1 MMILLLPGADGTG
14 LLFKPFIEVI
24 KAFID
29 KENVTN
35 LTMPKLTL
43 STAIINLNHDK
54 MGNPLKQTLSLQ
66 AARIE
71 NEYDGQSVI
80 IIAESYSGLLAYE
93 LLMRQRLE
101 ITQMVFVASFL
112 SMPSK
117 LAPIAARLKPKYLS
131 SALRYTPERIWG
143 RVVFGK
149 WQNHYLRSLFM
160 DAMQQTPDDLLQ
172 QRLEIIATAKVP
184 TVKTHVP
191 CLYLQGKQDNLVAA
205 KNIAPFSQLFT
216 NFECQILEGT
226 HFLLQT
232 NPEAVWE
239 GVQEKI
245 LTTVA

>member
-1 MMILLLPGADGTG
+1 MTLLLLLGADGTG
-14 LLFKPFIEVI
+14 LFFKPLLNYI
-24 KAFID
+24 KASHSDTSKI
-29 KENVTN
+29 
-35 LTMPKLTL
+35 
-43 STAIINLNHDK
+43 AIIDLNYDES
-54 MGNPLKQTLSLQ
+54 GQLLNQSLAMQ

-71 NEYDGQSVI
+71 DLYAHEPVQ

-112 SMPSK
+112 SRPSK
-117 LAPIAARLKPKYLS
+117 LAPLAAKLKPKYLRS
-131 SALRYTPERIWG
+131 VLKYTPERIWG

-160 DAMQQTPDDLLQ
+160 EAMQQTPNELLQ
-172 QRLEIIATAKVP
+172 QRLEIIAKAKVP

-205 KNIAPFSQLFT
+205 KNIAPFRQLFT
-216 NFECQILEGT
+216 NFDCQTLEGT

-232 NPEAVWE
+232 NPQGVWNAIDE
-239 GVQEKI
+239 F
-245 LTTVA
+245 LLS